1 VVRVSSS
8 RLIGREREL
17 AELEA
22 ALAEAADERPSIV
35 FLAGESGVGKSRL
48 LAELER
54 RATEDGALVL
64 TGDCVD
70 LGDSELPYV
79 PLVAALRPLVRSGD
93 PALTEPVRAAVA
105 PLLPGLEPAAAEPS
119 ENSSFAR
126 SSPETPPGDDRA
138 TLPTQSRLFEGLL
151 SLLDALGRERP
162 VLLVIEDLHWADR
175 STRSAMA
182 FLARSLVA
190 ERVLVVASYRPDE
203 LHRRHPLRPLLAE
216 VERNARARRLS
227 IDPLTHD
234 ELADQLE
241 DILGAPPA
249 PDLLER
255 LWTRSGGNPLY
266 CEELLAAGLDGR
278 GAAPD
283 TLRDALMLRVEQL
296 PEPAQ
301 EILRIVA
308 VAQRADHPLLAQ
320 TSGLDERTLRD
331 ALREAIDSHILVAD
345 EDGRY
350 RFRHALLREVVE
362 DDLLPGERSALHLAL
377 AQALEPRAAEQGG
390 ALLTAAVAHHFAA
403 AGEQPEALAWSVRAA
418 TAAERVYAHGEAQA
432 QLERALELWDR
443 VPDAEARAGEDHWS
457 LMWRAGQAAWALGN
471 PARQLSLYESAL
483 AEIDPATDPH
493 RASKMLEGIARAQR
507 SLNRPK
513 SSIETLERALEL
525 VEGADG
531 EEGEA
536 RARLLAGLAR
546 GRMLDGRFGESVHAA
561 EKALGATIAAGMR
574 WAEGHARNTLGFSL
588 AMTGEVDAGAEQLRE
603 AIRIAHERDNLP
615 DLSDAY
621 VNYSD
626 MLHVLGRSDE
636 ARQVALEGR
645 KAVGDRRPI
654 ATMWLDAQLSEFA
667 YDVGD
672 WDAAEAHLPDIHRWT
687 GVHTRVNI
695 NLRRA
700 HLLMGRGRHDEARA
714 VLSELEELAAES
726 SEPQFVGPVA
736 VLTAELRRR
745 EGDLARAREAID
757 RGLDRMEFCTDDAA
771 RVSAVA
777 AAGVTVEADAAQRAR
792 DLGDAEAE
800 AAAVRRV
807 DDLLSRVAAAAVR
820 TRPIECALL
829 LSARAEA
836 GRAGG
841 RPDPAAFARAAQA
854 WLDVGRPEPAGIMRW
869 REAEAHIGGGDREA
883 AAEAACAA
891 DEIAIR
897 LGAGWLRGEV
907 EGLAARARLA
917 LDVSGEEEPIEPAE
931 EDDGFGLTSR
941 ERQVLALVAEGATN
955 REIGAQLFMAEKTA
969 SVHVSR
975 ILSKLNVRS
984 RTEAAAVAHRHRLS

>member
-1 VVRVSSS
+1 LRVSST
-8 RLIGREREL
+8 RLIGRSAEL

-54 RATEDGALVL
+54 RAVEDGTLVL
-64 TGDCVD
+64 AGDCVD
-70 LGDSELPYV
+70 LGESELPYV
-79 PLVAALRPLVRSGD
+79 PLVAALRPLARSGD

-105 PLLPGLEPAAAEPS
+105 PLLPGLAPATSEAEDGAQ
-119 ENSSFAR
+119 AR
-126 SSPETPPGDDRA
+126 V
-138 TLPTQSRLFEGLL
+138 FEGLL
-151 SLLDALGRERP
+151 SLLNALGEQRP
-162 VLLVIEDLHWADR
+162 VLLLIEDLHWADR
-175 STRSAMA
+175 STRAALA

-190 ERVLVVASYRPDE
+190 ERVLLVCSYRPDE

-216 VERNARARRLS
+216 VERNARARRVT
-227 IDPLTHD
+227 IEPLTRE
-234 ELADQLE
+234 ELADQLA
-241 DILGAPPA
+241 DILGAPPEA
-249 PDLLER
+249 ELLER
-255 LWTRSGGNPLY
+255 LWIRSGGNPLY

-283 TLRDALMLRVEQL
+283 TLRDALMLRVEHL
-296 PEPAQ
+296 SEPAQ
-301 EILRIVA
+301 EILRLVA
-308 VAQRADHPLLAQ
+308 VGQRTDHPLLAG

-331 ALREAIDSHILVAD
+331 ALREAVDSHILVAD
-345 EDGRY
+345 DDGRY

-362 DDLLPGERSALHLAL
+362 DDLLPGERAALHLAL
-377 AQALEPRAAEQGG
+377 ARALEQRVDDQAG
-390 ALLTAAVAHHFAA
+390 AVLTAAVAHHFAA
-403 AGEQPEALAWSVRAA
+403 AGEQPAALEWSVHAA
-418 TAAERVYAHGEAQA
+418 TAAERVYAHGEAGA
-432 QLERALELWDR
+432 LLERALELWDR
-443 VPDAEARAGEDHWS
+443 VPDAEQRAGEDHVG
-457 LMWRAGQAAWALGN
+457 LLWRAGQAASALGH
-471 PARQLSLYESAL
+471 PARQLALYESAL
-483 AEIDPATDPH
+483 DELDPATDPH
-493 RASKMLEGIARAQR
+493 RASKMLEGVARAQR

-513 SSIETLERALEL
+513 SSIATLERALEL

-531 EEGEA
+531 KAGEA

-546 GRMLDGRFGESVHAA
+546 GRMLDGRFGDSAQTA
-561 EKALGATIAAGMR
+561 RQALDATIAAGLR

-588 AMTGEVDAGAEQLRE
+588 AMIGEVDEGAEQLRH
-603 AIRIAHERDNLP
+603 AIRIARERDDLA

-626 MLHVLGRSDE
+626 MLHILGRSDE
-636 ARQVALEGR
+636 ARAVTLEGR
-645 KAVGDRRPI
+645 EVVGGRRPI
-654 ATMWLDAQLSEFA
+654 ATMWLDCQLSEFA

-672 WDAAEAHLPDIHRWT
+672 WEESEHRLPDPLRWT
-687 GVHTRVNI
+687 GVHTRVNL
-695 NLRRA
+695 NLRKA
-700 HLLMGRGRHDEARA
+700 HLLVGRGSHEAARE
-714 VLSELEELAAES
+714 VMTELTELAADS

-736 VLTAELRRR
+736 TLTAELRRR
-745 EGDLARAREAID
+745 EGDLDAARAAID
-757 RGLDRMEFCTDDAA
+757 RGLDQMEFCTDDAA

-777 AAGVTVEADAAQRAR
+777 AAGVTIEADAAQRAR
-792 DLGDAEAE
+792 DLGDKEAE
-800 AAAVRRV
+800 TAAVRRV

-836 GRAGG
+836 GRAAG

-854 WLDVGRPEPAGIMRW
+854 WAELTRPEPAAILRW
-869 REAEAHIGGGDREA
+869 REAEAHIARGDREA
-883 AAEAACAA
+883 ATAAACAA
-891 DEIAIR
+891 EEIAVR
-897 LGAGWLRGEV
+897 LGAGWLRGEI
-907 EGLAARARLA
+907 EGLAARARLDIA
-917 LDVSGEEEPIEPAE
+917 AEDDEEPADEPE

-984 RTEAAAVAHRHRLS
+984 RTEAAAVAHRNRLS

>member
-1 VVRVSSS
+1 MITARVTST
-8 RLIGREREL
+8 RLIGRAAEL

-22 ALAEAADERPSIV
+22 ALAEAADDRPSIV

-54 RATEDGALVL
+54 QATEGGALVMA
-64 TGDCVD
+64 GDCVD
-70 LGDSELPYV
+70 LGESELPYV
-79 PLVAALRPLVRSGD
+79 PLVAALRPLARSGD
-93 PALTEPVRAAVA
+93 PALTEPVRTAVA
-105 PLLPGLEPAAAEPS
+105 PLLPGLAPATPEAEDG
-119 ENSSFAR
+119 AQ
-126 SSPETPPGDDRA
+126 A
-138 TLPTQSRLFEGLL
+138 RLFEGLL
-151 SLLDALGRERP
+151 SLLNALGEQRP
-162 VLLVIEDLHWADR
+162 VLLLIEDLHWADR
-175 STRSAMA
+175 STRAALA

-190 ERVLVVASYRPDE
+190 ERVLLVCSYRPDE

-216 VERNARARRLS
+216 VERNARARR
-227 IDPLTHD
+227 ITIEPLTRE
-234 ELADQLE
+234 ELADQLA
-241 DILGAPPA
+241 DILGAPA
-249 PDLLER
+249 EPDLLER

-296 PEPAQ
+296 SEPAQ
-301 EILRIVA
+301 EILRLVA
-308 VAQRADHPLLAQ
+308 VGQRTDHPLLAQ

-331 ALREAIDSHILVAD
+331 ALREAVDSHILVAD
-345 EDGRY
+345 DDGRY

-362 DDLLPGERSALHLAL
+362 DDLLPGERAALHLAL
-377 AQALEPRAAEQGG
+377 ARALEQRIDDQAG
-390 ALLTAAVAHHFAA
+390 AVLTAAVAHHFAA
-403 AGEQPEALAWSVRAA
+403 AGEQPAALEWSVHAA
-418 TAAERVYAHGEAQA
+418 TAAERVYAHGEASA
-432 QLERALELWDR
+432 LLERALELWDR
-443 VPDAEARAGEDHWS
+443 VPDAEQRAGEDHVG
-457 LMWRAGQAAWALGN
+457 LLWRAGQAASALGH
-471 PARQLSLYESAL
+471 PGRQLALYETAL
-483 AEIDPATDPH
+483 GELDPAADPH

-531 EEGEA
+531 KAGEA

-546 GRMLDGRFGESVHAA
+546 GRMLDGRFVDSVETARQ
-561 EKALGATIAAGMR
+561 ALDATIAAGLR

-588 AMTGEVDAGAEQLRE
+588 AMIGEVDEGAEQLRH
-603 AIRIAHERDNLP
+603 AIRIARERDDLA

-626 MLHVLGRSDE
+626 MLHILGRSDE
-636 ARQVALEGR
+636 ARAITLEGR
-645 KAVGDRRPI
+645 EVVGGRRPI
-654 ATMWLDAQLSEFA
+654 ATMWLDCQLSEFA

-672 WDAAEAHLPDIHRWT
+672 WEESEHRLPDPLRWT
-687 GVHTRVNI
+687 GVHTRVNL
-695 NLRRA
+695 NLRKA
-700 HLLMGRGRHDEARA
+700 HLMVGRGRHDAARD
-714 VLSELEELAAES
+714 VMTELTELAADS

-736 VLTAELRRR
+736 TLTAELRRR
-745 EGDLARAREAID
+745 EGDLDAARAAID
-757 RGLDRMEFCTDDAA
+757 RGLDQMEFCTDDAA

-777 AAGVTVEADAAQRAR
+777 AAGVTIEADAAQRAR
-792 DLGDAEAE
+792 DLGDKEAE
-800 AAAVRRV
+800 TAAVRRV

-820 TRPIECALL
+820 TRPVECALL
-829 LSARAEA
+829 LAARAEA

-854 WLDVGRPEPAGIMRW
+854 WSDLTRPEPAAILRW
-869 REAEAHIGGGDREA
+869 REAEAHIARADREA
-883 AAEAACAA
+883 ATAAACAGE
-891 DEIAIR
+891 EIAVR
-897 LGAGWLRGEV
+897 LGAGWLRGEI
-907 EGLAARARLA
+907 EGLAARARLDIA
-917 LDVSGEEEPIEPAE
+917 VDHDEEPADEPE

-984 RTEAAAVAHRHRLS
+984 RTEAAAVAHRNRLS